1 MSDPETPS
9 LPDPGSPRDVAD
21 TQPIRMCIAA
31 LGGEGGGVLTAWLV
45 AVARAEGWPVQS
57 TSVPGVAQ
65 RTGAT
70 TYYIEI
76 VPRAWDGPAQPVLA
90 LTPTAGFVDVVV
102 ATELLEA
109 GRAIEQG
116 FVSPDRTTI
125 IASSHRSF
133 TIEEKSAMADE
144 RIEPD
149 RILKAIQA
157 LSARSILVDFSRLAR
172 EANAVPSSVVLGA
185 IAGAGLLPIS
195 RETYEE
201 TMRASGIAVEANL
214 RGFAAAFD
222 YVTGQGP
229 PVAADAPKAAT
240 EAPTTGAGD
249 KVGHEFPAEIREML
263 DHAIPRLTSYQN
275 AGYAERYLNAVRRI
289 LESEKTAGASG
300 RGYPVTREA
309 ARYLALMMSYED
321 IVRVAA
327 LKTAPERW
335 QALGKA
341 NQMEH
346 SDTLRVTEYL
356 KPGVE
361 EFASMM
367 PPFLGRRLVAA
378 ARRRGKLDAYNIG
391 MGIRTTSAWGF
402 AMMRLLAAMRIWRPF
417 TYRYALETAAID
429 AWVDLVVAATLIDPG
444 FGAEVVECARI
455 RKGYGS
461 THRRGTVNFE
471 ALMTR
476 IVAPAVA
483 AGRSDKDPLA
493 EFRKLALSDPE
504 GDAMLKELDR
514 RYPGSQRDDF

>member
-1 MSDPETPS
+1 MPS
-9 LPDPGSPRDVAD
+9 ANEGKKENAPAV

-76 VPRAWDGPAQPVLA
+76 VPQVWKGSAQPVLA

-149 RILKAIQA
+149 RILKAISE
-157 LSARSILVDFSRLAR
+157 LSARSIPVDFARLAKD
-172 EANAVPSSVVLGA
+172 ANAVASSVVLGA
-185 IAGAGLLPIS
+185 IAGAGVLPAS
-195 RETYEE
+195 RETYEDA
-201 TMRASGIAVEANL
+201 MRASGIAVEANL

-222 YVTGQGP
+222 YVTGQGAP
-229 PVAADAPKAAT
+229 DAPTDARAAS
-240 EAPTTGAGD
+240 TGE
-249 KVGHEFPAEIREML
+249 KVSHGFPAEIEAVL
-263 DHAIPRLTSYQN
+263 KHAVPRLTSFQN
-275 AGYAERYLNAVRRI
+275 ASYADRYLQSVRRV
-289 LESEKTAGASG
+289 LEAEMAARDTD
-300 RGYPVTREA
+300 RGYPVTCEA

-335 QALGKA
+335 QALNEA
-341 NQMEH
+341 NQMGDG
-346 SDTLRVTEYL
+346 DTVRVTEYL

-367 PPFLGRRLVAA
+367 PPALGRRLVTA

-391 MGIRTTSAWGF
+391 MGIRTSSAWGF
-402 AMMRLLAAMRIWRPF
+402 AMMRLLAAMRFWRPY
-417 TYRYALETAAID
+417 TYRYALEINAID
-429 AWVDLVVAATLIDPG
+429 AWVDLVVAATRIDAE

-461 THRRGTVNFE
+461 THRRGTANFE

-483 AGRSDKDPLA
+483 AGRSDADALA
-493 EFRKLALSDPE
+493 ELRKLALSDPD
-504 GDAMLKELDR
+504 GDAMLSELDR
-514 RYPGSQRDDF
+514 RYPNAQGSDAATSLS